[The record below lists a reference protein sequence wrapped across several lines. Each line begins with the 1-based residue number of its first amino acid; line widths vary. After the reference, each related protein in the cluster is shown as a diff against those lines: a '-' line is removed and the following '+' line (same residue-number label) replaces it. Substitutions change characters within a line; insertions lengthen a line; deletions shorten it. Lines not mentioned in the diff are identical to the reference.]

1 MNISDIAE
9 YVWNNCLEYAFGA
22 ESEWQEGLFLADWA
36 KGQGINAEWREMKEG
51 WYWFCAKASYTDLH
65 NLNKPSSLPAKG
77 CDFGLI
83 THENQGV
90 FGAELLCEPSEDEW
104 LVVYNGH
111 EKSIKSRVRSHFAL
125 NNDRTGALG
134 LCHYPVSAWEW
145 KIRMFSV
152 GQIDPGASPELRR
165 QIELLIKSKSGR
177 CAVESSWRVKN
188 GWPVLCKE

>member
-1 MNISDIAE
+1 MNISAIAD

-22 ESEWQEGLFLADWA
+22 DSDWQEDLFLAGWA
-36 KGQGINAEWREMKEG
+36 TNQGVDAQWREMKEG
-51 WYWFCAKASYTDLH
+51 WYWFCAKASYEDLH
-65 NLNKPSSLPAKG
+65 KLKKPSSLPAKG

-83 THENQGV
+83 TRENQNV
-90 FGAELLCEPSEDEW
+90 FGAELLCKPSEDEW

-111 EKSIKSRVRSHFAL
+111 EKNIKGRVRSHFSL

-134 LCHYPVSAWEW
+134 LCHYPVSAWQW

-152 GQIDPGASPELRR
+152 NQIDLEASLELRQ

-177 CAVESSWRVKN
+177 CAIESAWRVKN